1 MMRPSALSMAPASS
15 ITGLAVALLLVPG
28 LAAARPLSSGP
39 FRAEHYGQFELMLEG
54 ETLSGVQTQSGGAC
68 SQVGKGKVLEGTLQG
83 SVFVGWLKVCQTGNG
98 CVPEQAYSILG
109 FYNEDTQILMA
120 HVRLRSGCESP
131 VLSNKRFVLQ
141 AMAPE
146 KATPG
151 ASPGVPTLA
160 AELAGKRGNPKFEQA
175 RAELEKGERH
185 YLNKQYK
192 EAAEAF
198 QRSVDSDPSWSAYLG
213 LGSSQLKLGQVTAA
227 IGALDRASKLQ
238 PNNPNVL
245 YMLGCAH
252 AAQTGGKKR
261 SLGYLRQTV
270 ELGYELH
277 TVIEGDPELVRQLG
291 NDREFQA
298 LVKRSKEKKAAFSR
312 GTPGPGTPSP

>member
-28 LAAARPLSSGP
+28 LAAARPLSPGP

-54 ETLSGVQTQSGGAC
+54 ETLSGVQTQSGAVC

-98 CVPEQAYSILG
+98 CMPEQAYSILG

-131 VLSNKRFVLQ
+131 VLSDKRFVLQ
-141 AMAPE
+141 AIPPE
-146 KATPG
+146 KAAVSAG
-151 ASPGVPTLA
+151 AGAPTLA
-160 AELAGKRGNPKFEQA
+160 AELAGKRGNPKFELA
-175 RAELEKGERH
+175 RAELEKGERY

-198 QRSVDSDPSWSAYLG
+198 QRSVDNDPTWSANLG

-227 IGALDRASKLQ
+227 IASLDRASKLQ
-238 PNNPNVL
+238 PNNPNIL

-252 AAQTGGKKR
+252 AQAGSKKR
-261 SLGYLRQTV
+261 ALGFLRQTV
-270 ELGYELH
+270 DLGYELH
-277 TVIEGDPELVRQLG
+277 TVIEGDPDLVRQLG

-312 GTPGPGTPSP
+312 GISGPGTPNP